1 MKSRITQLID
11 KICAE
16 KNDDVIHCDVHSSR
30 FHKVTTQ
37 IPVNLYRQLETIAS
51 EYHQDLERLA
61 GDFLT
66 LALEEAIEH
75 LPKEEK
81 THLDMARRQHEREV
95 FDQIK
100 ERCAFD
106 AGGT

>member
-16 KNDDVIHCDVHSSR
+16 QNDEIIRCDVHSSK

-37 IPVNLYRQLETIAS
+37 VPIELYRELEVIAA
-51 EYHQDLERLA
+51 EYNRDLDQLA
-61 GDFLT
+61 GEFLT

-75 LPKEEK
+75 IPKEAR
-81 THLDMARRQHEREV
+81 THLQQAKHQREHAILE
-95 FDQIK
+95 QIK